1 MSSKTINQLTNNYK
15 NNSNSKV
22 DIFLEKINSKNN
34 SKIILEKY
42 NKTEDESLDDL
53 EKDLSELDS
62 ESDEIDKID
71 KIDKIDQIDQLD
83 QMEQLEYELE
93 TKYNIGL
100 PKNYG
105 LKWSQNEIS
114 IIFEKLKKGEI
125 KDLTESNNCI
135 KKIAKKLNRSVGG
148 VYVIIKKTIFDK
160 YINGQESESI
170 SNEFNITFQSV
181 KSIIKSFISFD
192 SDNTINLLEKENKLL
207 KLKIENVKLKKE
219 LKELS

>member
-1 MSSKTINQLTNNYK
+1 MSGETINQLTNNYK
-15 NNSNSKV
+15 KNSNSKV
-22 DIFLEKINSKNN
+22 DIFLEKINSKNK

-42 NKTEDESLDDL
+42 NKTEYESSDDL

-62 ESDEIDKID
+62 ESS
-71 KIDKIDQIDQLD
+71 QINQLEQKEDSD
-83 QMEQLEYELE
+83 QMDQMDQMDELEHELE

-105 LKWSQNEIS
+105 SKWSQNEIS

-125 KDLTESNNCI
+125 KDLTESNNYI
-135 KKIAKKLNRSVGG
+135 KNIAKKLNRSVGG

-160 YINGQESESI
+160 YLNGQEPESI

-192 SDNTINLLEKENKLL
+192 SDNTIGLLEKENKLL
-207 KLKIENVKLKKE
+207 KLKIENIKLKKE